1 MEGRCPN
8 PNTLDALFHV
18 ECNTTPGEHMESR
31 RVRPCRRLSGIRSV
45 EETVGMEEEEAEVML
60 YGEGRRDRAGPP
72 KQLCRRPSSKF
83 TVSRAVDHASRV
95 SEIER

>member
-18 ECNTTPGEHMESR
+18 EGNTTPGEHMESC

-45 EETVGMEEEEAEVML
+45 EETVGMEEEEAEDPSRRL
-60 YGEGRRDRAGPP
+60 CPDEGVKQETWTRCSRRFLTSD
-72 KQLCRRPSSKF
+72 S
-83 TVSRAVDHASRV
+83 
-95 SEIER
+95 